1 MKNMITTEEKKQLF
15 KAQQGELDAVLIYRK
30 LGELV
35 KDELHKETFLKVA
48 KDEGKHAAILK
59 KYTGEVL
66 QPKKT
71 KALLIATIYRLF
83 GLKKTL
89 QILSDGEYKAAK
101 GYIALAEKHT
111 DIKEI
116 MQDEKHHGDLMKD
129 LIK

>member
-1 MKNMITTEEKKQLF
+1 MKSMTTNEEKKQLL
-15 KAQQGELDAVLIYRK
+15 KAQQGELNAVLIYRK

-48 KDEGKHAAILK
+48 EDEGKHAAILK
-59 KYTGEVL
+59 KYTGEAL

-101 GYIALAEKHT
+101 GYIELAEKHT

-116 MQDEKHHGDLMKD
+116 MQDEKHHGDLMKN